1 MVVYSKIHTVLP
13 DGYAFVVMTG
23 VASGIVNAWHMSQV
37 MKARK
42 EHKIEYPALYSPTN
56 NDFNCV
62 QRAHQNYLENQ
73 PQFLMILFLGGLQ
86 YPKISAAAGMIYLAG
101 RVAYAIGYSSGDPKK
116 RMRGGFGY
124 IGMFALLGASISF
137 AYHLGKASGFSG
149 LCTPSQS

>member
-101 RVAYAIGYSSGDPKK
+101 RVAYAIGYSSGDPSK
-116 RMRGGFGY
+116 RRRGAFGY
-124 IGMFALLGASISF
+124 IGILTLLGNTVSL
-137 AYHLGKASGFSG
+137 AYHLGSHSG
-149 LCTPSQS
+149 LFGRPCC